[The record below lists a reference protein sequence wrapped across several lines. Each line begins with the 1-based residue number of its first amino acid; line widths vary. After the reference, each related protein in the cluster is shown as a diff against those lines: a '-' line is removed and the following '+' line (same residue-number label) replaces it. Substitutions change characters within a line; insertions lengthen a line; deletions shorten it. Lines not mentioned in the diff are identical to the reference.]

1 MGSLIKGGEGVV
13 CLYVLDRRRIDGLAA
28 AMGCKVEKNRE
39 KVLSDDIIFRIYMSA
54 TKFKGMAMNL
64 DSNFF
69 IVSFYSDS
77 PKKRTIRKVLSKSPT
92 VTISL
97 SNMSD

>member
-1 MGSLIKGGEGVV
+1 MNSIRGLFLIGVP
-13 CLYVLDRRRIDGLAA
+13 YVGADDDLDGLAA
-28 AMGCKVEKNRE
+28 AMGCKVEKIRE
-39 KVLSDDIIFRIYMSA
+39 KVLSDDIIHHIRMSA
-54 TKFKGMAMNL
+54 TKFKTMAMNL

-77 PKKRTIRKVLSKSPT
+77 PEKRTIRKVFSKSPI

>member
-1 MGSLIKGGEGVV
+1 
-13 CLYVLDRRRIDGLAA
+13 
-28 AMGCKVEKNRE
+28 MGCKVEKIRE
-39 KVLSDDIIFRIYMSA
+39 KVLSDNMFYRIYMSA
-54 TKFKGMAMNL
+54 KQFKSMAMNL

-69 IVSFYSDS
+69 TVSFYSDS
-77 PKKRTIRKVLSKSPT
+77 LKKRTIRKVFSKSPT